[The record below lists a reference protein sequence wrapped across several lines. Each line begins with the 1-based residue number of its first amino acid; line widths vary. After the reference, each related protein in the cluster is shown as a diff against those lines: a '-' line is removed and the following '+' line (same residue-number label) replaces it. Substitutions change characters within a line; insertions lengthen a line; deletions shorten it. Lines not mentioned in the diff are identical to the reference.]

1 MDPPSPAMEI
11 NEIRWWSVSPL
22 HSRGFR
28 WALNEFMYDLTQPI
42 IIIDLLVIVRSL
54 GCTSD
59 HLLVLKIMPSCTRNT
74 VVWCHCDFWTT
85 SGVFVR
91 LFHFQPILSLSL
103 SLPSFLSWRFDSASI
118 NFDVLR
124 NEFNEPMFM
133 ICRMLT
139 PRMQIVLSVSLIV
152 VLEPN
157 SAAMI

>member
-42 IIIDLLVIVRSL
+42 IIIDLFIIVRSL
-54 GCTSD
+54 DCTSG

-103 SLPSFLSWRFDSASI
+103 FLSLLFYLGDSSQQALISTCWET
-118 NFDVLR
+118 NLMSPCSWSAECWLLGCKLCSVCFP
-124 NEFNEPMFM
+124 N
-133 ICRMLT
+133 CRSWT
-139 PRMQIVLSVSLIV
+139 Q
-152 VLEPN
+152 
-157 SAAMI
+157 